1 MSVRN
6 LLGEFEQI
14 VLLAILRLKDGAY
27 GVPIRAEIQKRTR
40 RSVSIGALYSTLD
53 RLEAKGLVSSYFS
66 DPKPERGGRARRYF
80 QLEPLGIKALERAR
94 DAFIMMWDGVD
105 LRKA

>member
-1 MSVRN
+1 MRN
-6 LLGEFEQI
+6 LPGEFEQI

-53 RLEAKGLVSSYFS
+53 RLAHRKFAGVPAALRTDITSYYAHGFDETAS
-66 DPKPERGGRARRYF
+66 RKERKRANKIR
-80 QLEPLGIKALERAR
+80 QHLAAMNGAR
-94 DAFIMMWDGVD
+94 
-105 LRKA
+105 